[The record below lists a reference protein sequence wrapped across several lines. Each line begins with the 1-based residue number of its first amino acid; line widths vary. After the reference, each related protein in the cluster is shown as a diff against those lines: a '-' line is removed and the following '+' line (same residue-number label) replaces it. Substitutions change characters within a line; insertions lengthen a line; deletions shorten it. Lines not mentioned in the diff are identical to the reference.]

1 MKKKKRKTKTN
12 GFLLRTFPQPIIEN
26 ITLLDRGGENH
37 NIQQKV
43 EVILLSGKIV
53 ASSLKNS
60 TN

>member
-1 MKKKKRKTKTN
+1 MA
-12 GFLLRTFPQPIIEN
+12 FPLNKLKYYIF
-26 ITLLDRGGENH
+26 LDRERESH
-37 NIQQKV
+37 DASEKE